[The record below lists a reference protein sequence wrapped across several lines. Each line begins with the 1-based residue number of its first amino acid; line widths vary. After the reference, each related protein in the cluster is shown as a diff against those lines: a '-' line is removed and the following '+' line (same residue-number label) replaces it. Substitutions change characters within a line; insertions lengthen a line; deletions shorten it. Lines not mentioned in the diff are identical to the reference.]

1 MPRSAPAVTAVSNA
15 RREPIKHVVRRSTR
29 FGDRNRIK
37 KNRDAGVSRR
47 EFNHT
52 GNSGLAQPLK
62 GAEDFVQRF
71 LGSIVKSLAHA
82 YNQRGISERYDVH
95 HSFIPSEIEES
106 RSTTEGISA
115 RSFDFAALRS
125 GGPCLKI
132 TRHDLFCAVRL
143 DLDVNRDRLADS
155 RNRFSRWSK
164 HQIEVAPVDRV
175 GCHGPAR
182 LVCFVNRRLQFHMQR
197 DRFRHTM
204 HREIAK
210 NIAALRASPLHAAAL
225 KRHIREFFHVEELRA
240 AEVIVPF
247 FDARIDAATSI
258 CAVTDE
264 FSECSR
270 STSILP
276 VKLVNLPRVV
286 PRN

>member
-1 MPRSAPAVTAVSNA
+1 MVANWNLNNANIASRTFLTSAALDVRGHSFPNA
-15 RREPIKHVVRRSTR
+15 RREPIKRFVWRSTR

-71 LGSIVKSLAHA
+71 LGSIVKLFAHA

-106 RSTTEGISA
+106 RSTTEGISG
-115 RSFDFAALRS
+115 RSFDSAALRS
-125 GGPCLKI
+125 GAPCLKI
-132 TRHDLFCAVRL
+132 TPHDLFCAVCR
-143 DLDVNRDRLADS
+143 DLDVNRDRRADS

-164 HQIEVAPVDRV
+164 HQIEVLSVDRV

-182 LVCFVNRRLQFHMQR
+182 PVCFINRRQQFYMKR

-210 NIAALRASPLHAAAL
+210 NIAALRASPLHTPAL
-225 KRHIREFFHVEELRA
+225 KCHRLGIFQR
-240 AEVIVPF
+240 
-247 FDARIDAATSI
+247 
-258 CAVTDE
+258 
-264 FSECSR
+264 
-270 STSILP
+270 
-276 VKLVNLPRVV
+276 
-286 PRN
+286 